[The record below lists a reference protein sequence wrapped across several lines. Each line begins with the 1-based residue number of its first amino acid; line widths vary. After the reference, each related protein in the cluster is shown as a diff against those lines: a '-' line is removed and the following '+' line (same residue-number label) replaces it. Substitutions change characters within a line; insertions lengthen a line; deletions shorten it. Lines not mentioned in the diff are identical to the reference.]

1 MRKMKYHELGMI
13 DLCNRREI
21 STKRM
26 LFKKW
31 FECYKVFN
39 FRRKTLRR

>member
-1 MRKMKYHELGMI
+1 MRKMKHHELGMM
-13 DLCNRREI
+13 DLQSRREV